1 MKKAKLLLLF
11 FLFAIGVM
19 ADPCVVVTTSSGEAV
34 FFLSEKPAFTYD
46 GQTVKL
52 SANNTLIEYS
62 PTDVLRVELA
72 DRTPTSIGSVSSDR
86 VKISYSI
93 SDDEVKMFGCVPNE
107 VIRLY
112 SVNGTLMTET
122 KAQSNGEACLSISS
136 LKSGIY
142 VISSKQSSIKIIK
155 K

>member
-1 MKKAKLLLLF
+1 MKKAKLLLF

-107 VIRLY
+107 VIR

>member
-1 MKKAKLLLLF
+1 MKRTNLLLLF
-11 FLFAIGVM
+11 LLFTIGVM
-19 ADPCVVVTTSSGEAV
+19 ADPCVVVTTSSGEVV

-52 SANNTLIEYS
+52 STDKTLIEYS

-72 DRTPTSIGSVSSDR
+72 DRTPASIGSVSNDR
-86 VKISYSI
+86 VRISYSI
-93 SDDEVKMFGCVPNE
+93 SDDEVKIYACVPNE
-107 VIRLY
+107 VIRLF
-112 SVNGTLMTET
+112 SVNGTLMAET
-122 KAQSNGEACLSISS
+122 KAQNNGEACLPISS

-142 VISSKQSSIKIIK
+142 VISSKHSSIKIIK